1 MLHIPAELRHPS
13 ANAIGAA
20 MLAVATAVILAA
32 LAFQHIGGYIPC
44 PLCLQQRYAYYGGI
58 PALAVAIV
66 LLRARNAPA
75 AAAVFALVG
84 AAFVINAGLGIYQA
98 GAEWKFWEITSC
110 AAPGGLPKLDLDNLN
125 IEKAA
130 ICGVANWHFLG
141 LSFAGWNVIFSALL
155 ALGALAA
162 ALEAWRRAR

>member
-1 MLHIPAELRHPS
+1 MLHIPAELRQPS
-13 ANAIGAA
+13 ADAIAA
-20 MLAVATAVILAA
+20 VMLAVATAVIL
-32 LAFQHIGGYIPC
+32 GGYIPC

-58 PALAVAIV
+58 PAVAVAIA

-75 AAAVFALVG
+75 AAAVFVLVG

-110 AAPGGLPKLDLDNLN
+110 AAAGGLPKLDLDNLN

-130 ICGVANWHFLG
+130 VCGVANWHFMG
-141 LSFAGWNVIFSALL
+141 LSFAGWNVVFSALL

-162 ALEAWRRAR
+162 ALQAWRRAR